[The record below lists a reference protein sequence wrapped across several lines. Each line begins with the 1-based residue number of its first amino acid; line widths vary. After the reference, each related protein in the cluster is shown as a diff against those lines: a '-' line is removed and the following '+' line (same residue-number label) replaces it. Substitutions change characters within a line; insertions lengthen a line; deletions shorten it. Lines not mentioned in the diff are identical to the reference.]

1 VFYLEA
7 PYSANSYPTEL
18 FYSILGV
25 EQQIFWEVS
34 NMEIQ
39 ELNDLSPLRVF
50 EESLDGGL
58 GRGNLGVLVSRH
70 GVGKTACLVH
80 LATDKLLRGQHVI
93 HVSFSGNVE
102 HVINWYKEVFREV
115 SEGRSLADAASVYN
129 NILSNRVVM
138 NFSQEN
144 VTIDKVLSSLET
156 LIKHGSF
163 KADAILFDGYKLTV
177 ATEDDVKKIKQ
188 FALDMNLEVWFSV
201 SPVRADVAYDEFG
214 VPNTMQKYTNLIDV
228 LIGLIYNE
236 DRDTV
241 VMTLVKSRTSQKG
254 KLMGVSLDPKTM
266 LISK

>member
-1 VFYLEA
+1 
-7 PYSANSYPTEL
+7 
-18 FYSILGV
+18 
-25 EQQIFWEVS
+25 
-34 NMEIQ
+34 MEIH
-39 ELNDLSPLRVF
+39 ELNELSPLRVF
-50 EESLDGGL
+50 DESLGGGL

-80 LATDKLLRGQHVI
+80 LATDRLLHGEYVI

-115 SEGRSLADAASVYN
+115 AEGRSLDDAATVYN

-177 ATEDDVKKIKQ
+177 ATEEDVRKIKE
-188 FALDMNLEVWFSV
+188 FAERMNLEVWFSV
-201 SPVRADVAYDEFG
+201 SPVRSDVVYDKYG
-214 VPNTMQKYTNLIDV
+214 VPNSMDKYVDLIDV
-228 LIGLIYNE
+228 LIGLVYHE
-236 DRDTV
+236 EKDKV
-241 VMTLVKSRTSQKG
+241 VMTPVKAPGDIMEKP
-254 KLMGVSLDPKTM
+254 MGVSLDAKTM

>member
-1 VFYLEA
+1 MV
-7 PYSANSYPTEL
+7 
-18 FYSILGV
+18 
-25 EQQIFWEVS
+25 
-34 NMEIQ
+34 IQ
-39 ELNDLSPLRVF
+39 ELNELSPLRVF
-50 EESLDGGL
+50 EQSLDGGL

-80 LATDKLLRGQHVI
+80 LATDKLLRGEHVI

-115 SEGRSLADAASVYN
+115 SDGRTLDDAATVYN

-177 ATEDDVKKIKQ
+177 ATEDDVRKIKQ
-188 FALDMNLEVWFSV
+188 FAQNMDLEVWFSV
-201 SPVRADVAYDEFG
+201 SPVRSDVMYDKYG
-214 VPNTMQKYTNLIDV
+214 VPNTMHKYIDLIDV

-236 DRDTV
+236 ERDKV
-241 VMTLVKSRTSQKG
+241 VMTAVKAHEGIYEKP
-254 KLMGVSLDPKTM
+254 MGVSLDPKTM

>member
-1 VFYLEA
+1 
-7 PYSANSYPTEL
+7 
-18 FYSILGV
+18 
-25 EQQIFWEVS
+25 
-34 NMEIQ
+34 MEIE

-50 EESLDGGL
+50 EKSLDGGL

-80 LATDKLLRGQHVI
+80 LATDKLLRGEHVI

-115 SEGRSLADAASVYN
+115 SEGKSLDDAAVVYN

-177 ATEDDVKKIKQ
+177 ATPEDVAKIKK
-188 FALDMNLEVWFSV
+188 FAQDMNLEVWFSV
-201 SPVRADVAYDEFG
+201 SPVRADVVYDEYG
-214 VPNTMQKYTNLIDV
+214 VPNTMEKYAGMIDV

-236 DRDTV
+236 TRDKV
-241 VMTLVKSRTSQKG
+241 VMTVVKSHGNMHKEP
-254 KLMGVSLDPKTM
+254 MGVNLDPKTM
-266 LISK
+266 LISN

>member
-1 VFYLEA
+1 MQL
-7 PYSANSYPTEL
+7 
-18 FYSILGV
+18 
-25 EQQIFWEVS
+25 
-34 NMEIQ
+34 Q
-39 ELNDLSPLRVF
+39 ELNELSPLRVF
-50 EESLDGGL
+50 DESLGGGL

-80 LATDKLLRGQHVI
+80 LATDKLLHNEHVI

-115 SEGRSLADAASVYN
+115 SAGRTLDDAATVYN

-177 ATEDDVKKIKQ
+177 ATEDDVRKIKA
-188 FALDMNLEVWFSV
+188 FAQEMDLEVWFSV
-201 SPVRADVAYDEFG
+201 SPVRRDVTYDKYG
-214 VPNTMQKYTNLIDV
+214 VPNTMLKYVELIDV
-228 LIGLIYNE
+228 LIGLVYNE
-236 DRDTV
+236 ELDKV
-241 VMTLVKSRTSQKG
+241 VMTAVKAQGQMMEKP
-254 KLMGVSLDPKTM
+254 MGVTLDPKTM